1 MKRTRGIPQI
11 ALLIVTIF
19 TLGCVEQT
27 PSKADASEPPNK
39 VSVDKPVRP
48 PADPALDGSTDKPAD
63 KPTVKL
69 ADKPTDKPA
78 DRPAVKPADKPAD
91 RPAVKPADKP
101 AENLADK
108 PADRPADKP
117 ADEVRKVIEKAVDK
131 AVDSGSGKTGPVK
144 VDIVPQYKLVKAGEE
159 TTLNLLVRLTAD
171 KVESATRSP
180 MDLAIVIDRSGSMRG
195 DKVRQ
200 VKQAAM
206 DLISKL
212 NRTDRVTLVTYSS
225 DVMVHD
231 KRLPMDEPGRE
242 KLRNKI
248 AILWAGGSTA
258 LGPALFDG
266 LEILEKAEREETDIA
281 HVLMFSDGIANV
293 GESRPEVLASRTGKA
308 FANGISVTTLGV
320 GLDYNEDLMTR
331 IADQGGGR
339 YHFIK
344 DAEAIAG
351 VLNDEFGGLSS
362 TVARSMVLT
371 FKGKDGI
378 KLDRVYGY
386 PTWEEDDET
395 RIKVGTLYSGQTRE
409 ILLRLKVTPA
419 GMEKLALGD
428 LGVKFAD
435 LTQGGEKL
443 REEFKLAVDVTDD
456 GGKVKESENTEVTIR
471 VAEVESAEAMDKAA
485 RAVDRGDWHAAR
497 TIIDNNIGSLRKQAA
512 ATPSAVLD
520 DQLGEMEASAGGLG
534 AAKTS
539 AEERKVFIKRSKAK
553 SYDTM
558 K

>member
-1 MKRTRGIPQI
+1 MKRTRGILQI
-11 ALLIVTIF
+11 ALLAMAVF
-19 TLGCVEQT
+19 TLGCL
-27 PSKADASEPPNK
+27 EPVPGTKEAKEAPKK
-39 VSVDKPVRP
+39 VTIEKPEEKPVE
-48 PADPALDGSTDKPAD
+48 KPEE
-63 KPTVKL
+63 KPV
-69 ADKPTDKPA
+69 
-78 DRPAVKPADKPAD
+78 
-91 RPAVKPADKP
+91 DKP
-101 AENLADK
+101 AEKPVDK
-108 PADRPADKP
+108 PEEKPVDKPEEKPVDKPEEKPADKP
-117 ADEVRKVIEKAVDK
+117 ADEVRKVIEKAVDQP
-131 AVDSGSGKTGPVK
+131 VDNASGKAGPVN
-144 VDIVPQYKLVKAGEE
+144 VQIIPQYELVKAGEE
-159 TTLNLLVRLTAD
+159 TTLNVLVRLTAD
-171 KVESATRSP
+171 KVASTERSP
-180 MDLAIVIDRSGSMRG
+180 MDLAIIIDRSGSMRG
-195 DKVRQ
+195 DKMRQ

-212 NRTDRVTLVTYSS
+212 DRTDRVTLITYAS
-225 DVMVHD
+225 DVMVLD
-231 KRLPMDEPGRE
+231 RRLPMDEPARE
-242 KLRNKI
+242 ALRNKI

-266 LEILEKAEREETDIA
+266 LDILEKADREETDIA

-293 GESRPEVLASRTGKA
+293 GESRPEVLAGRTGKA
-308 FANGISVTTLGV
+308 FANGVSITTLGV

-331 IADQGGGR
+331 LADQGGGR

-386 PTWEEDDET
+386 PTWDEDDET

-419 GMEKLALGD
+419 GLEKLALGD
-428 LGVKFAD
+428 VGLKLAD

-443 REEFKLAVDVTDD
+443 REEFSLAVGITED
-456 GGKVKESENTEVTIR
+456 GSKVKDSENTEVTIR

-497 TIIDNNIGSLRKQAA
+497 TIIDNNIGSLRKQNA
-512 ATPSAVLD
+512 ATPSPVLS
-520 DQLGEMEASAGGLG
+520 DQLQEMEASAGGLG
-534 AAKTS
+534 AAESS
-539 AEERKVFIKRSKAK
+539 AEERKVFIKSRKAK